1 MDFIWHL
8 VMISISF
15 HFSYFRPKLSHFSL
29 AFISSF
35 AFYFPNSWNALTQKL
50 GWKTY
55 SPPPIFHR
63 NILLLLIRFCCQCK
77 RRHHIGSAVR
87 ISKSKCEKKT
97 YWGYQ
102 RSNIVRSFQRFF
114 VTEKEINFVSSIKST
129 SIFFRFRV
137 YSFFFFFDFATTLIH
152 FLHWLA
158 NQYHFHLKYRINF
171 HSFHS
176 HQLEIVLL
184 FAFSWHV
191 YMVIVLLVSDCDN
204 IIAIKS
210 KTIQCIIS
218 IGI

>member
-1 MDFIWHL
+1 
-8 VMISISF
+8 MISISF
-15 HFSYFRPKLSHFSL
+15 YFSYFRPKLSHFSL

-35 AFYFPNSWNALTQKL
+35 AFIFPIHGMLWHKNWVEKHIRHLLYSTEIFYFFWLDFVVNANEDTILARRFAYQNQSVKRKHIEAINEAIL
-50 GWKTY
+50 SGVFNG
-55 SPPPIFHR
+55 S
-63 NILLLLIRFCCQCK
+63 LLLKKKSISFRQSSQRQFSFDSEFIR
-77 RRHHIGSAVR
+77 
-87 ISKSKCEKKT
+87 
-97 YWGYQ
+97 
-102 RSNIVRSFQRFF
+102 
-114 VTEKEINFVSSIKST
+114 
-129 SIFFRFRV
+129 
-137 YSFFFFFDFATTLIH
+137 FFFFDFATTLIH

-218 IGI
+218 IDI